1 MKRSTRIAALLL
13 VCSLLVWGV
22 VYAVDFTRATT
33 EEDAWAAVA
42 ANSSW
47 ESGAIS
53 MDATIGKTIAID
65 IASTSTNA
73 VTAGQEL
80 LITIWAKS
88 GADDDMWHVYRQ
100 YKHSGATA
108 ATQVLAAASGPEQAN
123 PDRVELAD
131 TSNFDD
137 HGSVYFL
144 QDADAIGESE
154 IVCCLDVAA
163 NDYMQAIDALVRD
176 HDTDDAMFN
185 IVSQTPVRL
194 NDDFT
199 TYRVTA
205 HTQDDN
211 ATYAIRVRSGE
222 RSDLE

>member
-1 MKRSTRIAALLL
+1 MKRYVTFAAVLL
-13 VCSLLVWGV
+13 VLAAMVWSV
-22 VYAVDFTRATT
+22 CYALDFTRTTT
-33 EEDAWAAVA
+33 EEDAWAAIG
-42 ANSSW
+42 ANTSW

-53 MDATIGKTIAID
+53 LDATIGKTIVID
-65 IASTSTNA
+65 AASTSTNA

-88 GADDDMWHVYRQ
+88 GATDDTWHVYRQ
-100 YKHSGATA
+100 YKHSGTTA
-108 ATQVLAAASGPEQAN
+108 ATEALAAASGPSQTGTE
-123 PDRVELAD
+123 DIVELA
-131 TSNFDD
+131 SGANFDD

-144 QDADAIGESE
+144 WDADAIGESE
-154 IVCCLDVAA
+154 IVVCLDPSGT
-163 NDYMQAIDALVRD
+163 DMQAIDDLVRD
-176 HDTDDAMFN
+176 HDTDDYMFN

-222 RSDLE
+222 RSEIE

>member
-1 MKRSTRIAALLL
+1 MKWSIRIAALLI
-13 VCSLLVWGV
+13 VCTLLVWGV
-22 VYAVDFTRATT
+22 VYALDFTRTTT
-33 EEDAWAAVA
+33 EEDAWAAIG
-42 ANSSW
+42 ANTSW

-53 MDATIGKTIAID
+53 LDATIGKTIFID
-65 IASTSTNA
+65 AVSTSTNA

-80 LITIWAKS
+80 LITIWAQS

-100 YKHSGATA
+100 YRHSGTTA
-108 ATQVLAAASGPEQAN
+108 ATQALAAASGPSQAN

-144 QDADAIGESE
+144 KDADAIGESE

-163 NDYMQAIDALVRD
+163 NDYMQAIDALERD
-176 HDTDDAMFN
+176 HDTDDSMWN

-194 NDDFT
+194 NEDFT
-199 TYRVTA
+199 VYRVTA

-222 RSDLE
+222 RSEIE